1 MKIQTRLPMKT
12 MLLFGI
18 LTASLLA
25 FGRVGVAAEKA
36 DAKGELQNLVSQIQD
51 KLREGKKSETDLGED
66 LKKFDALL
74 AQHKGEKTDDVA
86 QILLMKALLYVQV
99 LDNAEKGLE
108 LAKQLKTDFPETTQG
123 KNVDKLIGSIQ
134 KQQNAKKMQE
144 TLVVGAPF
152 PDFEE
157 KDTAGKPLSIANCK
171 GKVVLIDFWATWC
184 GPCIGE
190 LPNVLNTYKKYHDKG
205 FEIIGISLDKDEK
218 ALASFIKKE
227 GVTWQQFF
235 DGKGWENKLAEKYG
249 ILSIPA
255 TYLLDGG
262 GKIVATNLRG
272 EALETEVGK
281 LLAKP

>member
-1 MKIQTRLPMKT
+1 MKT